1 MNLNPND
8 IKYPYLPDGREIL
21 GAAGQNTYLQTAKEM
36 ADNHSTDILH
46 PTGSVVVKDGEIIGR
61 AANISR
67 LKNKK
72 LFELH
77 MNGLCLRRKLKIP
90 SGKHYWI
97 CPGCAPCKN
106 HSEQRAV
113 RDAQDKGFDTRGA
126 DLYLY
131 GHWWCCRECWDKMI
145 EAGIKNVYVHEDSK
159 KLFRRESSENI
170 LGNKK

>member
-1 MNLNPND
+1 MNSD
-8 IKYPYLPDGREIL
+8 QKEIKLPYLPDGREIL
-21 GAAGQNTYLQTAKEM
+21 CAKADSPYLQAAKEM
-36 ADNHSTDILH
+36 ADKHSTDILQ
-46 PTGSVVVKDGEIIGR
+46 PTGSVVVKDGQIVGR

-77 MNGLCLRRKLKIP
+77 AGGLCLRKKLNIP
-90 SGKHYWI
+90 SGKHYWL

-113 RDAQDKGFDTRGA
+113 RDAEKKGVDTQGA

-145 EAGIKNVYVHEDSK
+145 EAGIKNVYAHEDGK
-159 KLFRRESSENI
+159 KLFRRESPDNI
-170 LGNKK
+170 LGKK